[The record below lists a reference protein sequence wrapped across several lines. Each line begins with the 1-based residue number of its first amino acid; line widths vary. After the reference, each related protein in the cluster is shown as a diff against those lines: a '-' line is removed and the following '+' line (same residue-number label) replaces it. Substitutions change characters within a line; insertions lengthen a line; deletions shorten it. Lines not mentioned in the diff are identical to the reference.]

1 MLVTWARQWIASQ
14 TLRLFDE
21 DGMPR
26 LILGASKDGSGLDL
40 FDESGKARLTLAE
53 SKARAMLGLLDE
65 KGKVIW
71 KAP

>member
-1 MLVTWARQWIASQ
+1 
-14 TLRLFDE
+14 
-21 DGMPR
+21 MPR